1 MQKFLK
7 YIIMLLIVLSSNTV
21 YSVMPGVKNKLLI
34 VVILLLITYLYL
46 QISSKNDK
54 VKKSLLLPI
63 IVMGLILPTYILV
76 HSSMW
81 NMSTLVS
88 FVAIFIIE
96 SLFLVIFSLS
106 ADRDW
111 LKILVNLISSYAFL
125 SFIFYILGTLL
136 NLISATGT
144 VTLLW
149 GASRNITSYFNL
161 YFETQN
167 IYFLGYN
174 MPRNS
179 GFFVEAP
186 VFGLVL
192 ALAVSVEVLILNK
205 AFSKRIAL
213 LLITLATTF
222 SLSGFLIVFVTY
234 VLFFFKSTSYK
245 ENGSLIRILTIISF
259 IFVAIITL
267 IFIIIPAFN
276 EKLNTTSGSLRLD
289 DFTAGFKSWRLHP
302 LVGNGLNNIEVISR
316 FMESPQRFT
325 YVNGQ
330 PFYNAGL
337 ANSITPIISDGGI
350 LLSLLYFLPL
360 VLGLKEKKFRS
371 FTIVLIM
378 SLFIAIY
385 QYTPILI
392 MFLALIQSRQVG
404 RINVE

>member
-161 YFETQN
+161 Y
-167 IYFLGYN
+167 
-174 MPRNS
+174 
-179 GFFVEAP
+179 
-186 VFGLVL
+186 
-192 ALAVSVEVLILNK
+192 
-205 AFSKRIAL
+205 
-213 LLITLATTF
+213 
-222 SLSGFLIVFVTY
+222 
-234 VLFFFKSTSYK
+234 
-245 ENGSLIRILTIISF
+245 
-259 IFVAIITL
+259 
-267 IFIIIPAFN
+267 
-276 EKLNTTSGSLRLD
+276 
-289 DFTAGFKSWRLHP
+289 
-302 LVGNGLNNIEVISR
+302 
-316 FMESPQRFT
+316 
-325 YVNGQ
+325 
-330 PFYNAGL
+330 
-337 ANSITPIISDGGI
+337 
-350 LLSLLYFLPL
+350 
-360 VLGLKEKKFRS
+360 
-371 FTIVLIM
+371 
-378 SLFIAIY
+378 
-385 QYTPILI
+385 
-392 MFLALIQSRQVG
+392 
-404 RINVE
+404 